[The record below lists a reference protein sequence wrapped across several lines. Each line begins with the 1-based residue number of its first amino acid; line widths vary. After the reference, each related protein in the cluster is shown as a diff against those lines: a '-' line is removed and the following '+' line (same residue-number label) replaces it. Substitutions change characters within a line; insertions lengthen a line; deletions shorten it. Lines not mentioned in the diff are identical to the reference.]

1 MNKNRLLLPLLPACV
16 MGACLVATQAAA
28 TIVTLEPTGTVT
40 NETTVG
46 NYFNGGND
54 GYPRDGIGPADNV
67 IFSTSGTGPTV
78 FDNYGT
84 SRTMGRFEN
93 NPSGNNAVLFQSL
106 PDIMNIAPG
115 YGATSLSFDY
125 SIENNAYS
133 SSLYSAYVTVWSGT
147 NGTGTAL
154 DTLQLTANPTTVG
167 CVHSGDIFCTWSLAT
182 ASFRGVAESVTFG
195 SPPPTGNNGIGQVE
209 FDSVTMNVA
218 PVPLPAA
225 LPLLLSGIGGLGA
238 LVRRRKPIQA

>member
-1 MNKNRLLLPLLPACV
+1 MNRNRLLLLLLPACAA
-16 MGACLVATQAAA
+16 GACLVATQAAA

-46 NYFNGGND
+46 NYFSGGND
-54 GYPRDGIGPADNV
+54 GFPRDGTGPADNV
-67 IFSTSGTGPTV
+67 IFSTSGAGPTV
-78 FDNYGT
+78 FNNVGT
-84 SRTMGRFEN
+84 GRTMGRFEN
-93 NPSGNNAVLFQSL
+93 NPSGNNAVTFQSL
-106 PDIMNIAPG
+106 PDIMNFAPG

-147 NGTGTAL
+147 GGTGTAL
-154 DTLQLTANPTTVG
+154 DVLQLTPNATTVG
-167 CVHSGDIFCTWSLAT
+167 CVHSGDLFCTWSLAT
-182 ASFRGVAESVTFG
+182 ANFRGVAESVTFG
-195 SPPPTGNNGIGQVE
+195 SPPATGNNGIGQVE

-225 LPLLLSGIGGLGA
+225 LPLLLSGIGGLRA
-238 LVRRRKPIQA
+238 FIRRRKSIQA